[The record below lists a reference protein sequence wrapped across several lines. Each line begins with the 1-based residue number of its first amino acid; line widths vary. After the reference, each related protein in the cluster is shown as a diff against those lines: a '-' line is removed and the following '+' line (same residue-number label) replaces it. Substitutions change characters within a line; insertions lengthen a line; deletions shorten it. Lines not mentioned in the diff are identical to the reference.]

1 MKVASS
7 APCELLSW
15 DTEFFG
21 RRIGRVQA
29 DQLDAEQ
36 ASEIDQWCRR
46 NAIEGLYFLA
56 GAEDL
61 VTIQVAESHGF
72 RLVDIRVTFERELVI
87 TVEAP
92 PPVPVSDRRIRA
104 FEPGDLPALRAM
116 AREAH
121 TDARFFSDPE
131 FSRQKA
137 EDLYEA
143 WITLEC
149 QGRAQQVLV
158 AAPEANQPIG
168 YISCHLD
175 SPGGAGTIGLAAV
188 SGGFRGRGVGKS
200 LVEAGLDWFMAQGL
214 RQVTVVTQGKN
225 LAAQRL
231 YQRSGFLTA
240 DMQLWYH
247 KWYSTSRGK
256 NA

>member
-1 MKVASS
+1 MNVASS

-21 RRIGRVQA
+21 RRIGRVQR
-29 DQLDAEQ
+29 DQLDAKQ
-36 ASEIDQWCRR
+36 ASEIDEWCRR

-56 GAEDL
+56 GAEDPA
-61 VTIQVAESHGF
+61 TIQAAESHAF
-72 RLVDIRVTFERELVI
+72 RLVDVRVTFEREL
-87 TVEAP
+87 TSPTEAP
-92 PPVPVSDRRIRA
+92 SPAPVSGGLIRA
-104 FEPGDLPALRAM
+104 FVPEDLPALQAM
-116 AREAH
+116 ARTAH
-121 TDARFFSDPE
+121 TDSRFFSDPQ
-131 FSRQKA
+131 FPRQKA
-137 EDLYEA
+137 EDLYET
-143 WITLEC
+143 WITMEC
-149 QGRAQQVLV
+149 QGGAQQVLV
-158 AAPEANQPIG
+158 AAPQANQPFG

-175 SPGGAGTIGLAAV
+175 SPGEAGRIGLAAV
-188 SGGFRGRGVGKS
+188 SEGFRGKGVGNS
-200 LVEAGLDWFMAQGL
+200 LVQAALDWFTAQAL

-231 YQRSGFLTA
+231 YQRSGFLAA